1 MKGAMQSNDPLPLTV
16 EELTASWFTKI
27 LEKPVKEVTL
37 VEAIHGTASKI
48 LLKLTFE
55 DDTITPVCVKGGFN
69 PALVASLPFM
79 FPIYR
84 LEAEFYYYLAPKLEI
99 PLPRTIYSGTDTVN
113 GQGLM
118 VLEDLREKG
127 YTFGNPLETWPVS
140 RVEKS
145 VKQLATLHASTWGS
159 RGDDIPSLSKTL
171 SLRDA
176 VVGLLAPGE
185 WGKRF
190 APDARPP
197 VPKQMEN
204 RELILATFKALWD
217 TETKMNCL
225 VHGDAHVGNTFIAPS
240 GEPGFLDWQ
249 VIHPGSAMHDVAYFI
264 IGALSIDD
272 RRQHEKK
279 LLQSYLEALH
289 AAGGPEMLLEDIWDE
304 YLKQAFHGFAWVLAG
319 PMMQKREI
327 VDVMSER
334 HCIAIED
341 HKIIELLGA

>member
-1 MKGAMQSNDPLPLTV
+1 MQGAMQSSDALPLTV
-16 EELTASWFTKI
+16 EELTASWFAKI
-27 LEKPVKEVTL
+27 LEKPVKDVT
-37 VEAIHGTASKI
+37 VDETIHGTASKI
-48 LLKLTFE
+48 LLKLAF
-55 DDTITPVCVKGGFN
+55 DDETIARVCVKGGFN

-79 FPIYR
+79 FAVYR
-84 LEAEFYYYLAPKLEI
+84 LEAEFYYYLAPKLKI
-99 PLPRTIYSGTDTVN
+99 PLPRTIYAGTDTVN
-113 GQGLM
+113 GQGIV
-118 VLEDLREKG
+118 VLEDLKAQG

-140 RVEKS
+140 RVEAS

-159 RGDDIPSLSKTL
+159 NGDDIPSLSKTV

-176 VVGLLAPGE
+176 IVGLLAPSE
-185 WGKRF
+185 WDKRF

-197 VPKQMEN
+197 VPQYMEN
-204 RELILATFKALWD
+204 RELIAATFKALWD
-217 TETKMNCL
+217 SETKMNCL
-225 VHGDAHVGNTFIAPS
+225 VHGDAHVGNTFISPS

-272 RRQHEKK
+272 RRQHEKA

-289 AAGGPEMLLEDIWDE
+289 AAGGPEILLEDAWEE
-304 YLKQAFHGFAWVLAG
+304 YRKQAFHGFAWVLAG

-334 HCIAIED
+334 HCTAIDD
-341 HKIIELLGA
+341 HKLIELLGA